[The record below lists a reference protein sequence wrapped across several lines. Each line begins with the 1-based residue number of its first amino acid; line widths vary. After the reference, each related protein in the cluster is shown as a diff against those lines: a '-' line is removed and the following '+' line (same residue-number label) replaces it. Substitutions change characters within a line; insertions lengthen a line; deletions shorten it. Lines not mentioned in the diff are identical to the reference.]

1 MAKARIEIPGEP
13 IAWKR
18 PVDKSYGGKHWRFDS
33 QKQEKEVVRSRLHLE
48 YGKNRARWSLFGD
61 REAIAI
67 HLTFYLPINR
77 SDSHGAVNAKLWDI
91 QAANE
96 KPDADNLAKFYLDC
110 INGIFWSDDKRV
122 NELHVKKKY
131 SEKPRTIIEIMTKNN
146 LNLPPNIEGI
156 LSVFGPNELKEFAKH
171 VKRMS
176 YLTEEAIEDSLGK
189 DDREAHGRWLA
200 WTALLLSKFAIE
212 HADNLKK
219 ILKYKDLDQDI
230 KEMQLEVVNE
240 KERH

>member
-1 MAKARIEIPGEP
+1 MAKARIEIPGDP
-13 IAWKR
+13 IGWKR
-18 PVDKSYGGKHWRFDS
+18 PANKTYGNKHWRFDS
-33 QKQEKEVVRSRLHLE
+33 QKKEKEVVRSHLHIA
-48 YGKNRARWSLFGD
+48 YGKNRAQWSLFGD

-67 HLTFYLPINR
+67 NLTFYLPINR
-77 SDSHGAVNAKLWDI
+77 SDSQGAANAKLWGF
-91 QAANE
+91 QPANE

-171 VKRMS
+171 VKRLS
-176 YLTEEAIEDSLGK
+176 YLTEANVLEGMEEGERSTH
-189 DDREAHGRWLA
+189 ERWLA
-200 WTALLLSKFAIE
+200 WTAVLLSKFAEE

-219 ILKYKDLDQDI
+219 ILKYKDLDKEI
-230 KEMQLEVVNE
+230 KEMQLEVINE
-240 KERH
+240 

>member
-1 MAKARIEIPGEP
+1 MAEARIEIPGDP
-13 IAWKR
+13 IGWKR
-18 PVDKSYGGKHWRFDS
+18 PADKSYGGKHWRFDS
-33 QKQEKEVVRSRLHLE
+33 QKKEKEVVRSYLHQV
-48 YGKNRARWSLFGD
+48 YGKKRAEWSLFGD

-67 HLTFYLPINR
+67 WLTFYLPINR
-77 SDSHGAVNAKLWDI
+77 SDSQGAVNAKLWGI

-110 INGIFWSDDKRV
+110 INDIFWSDDKRV

-156 LSVFGPNELKEFAKH
+156 LSVFGPNELKEFARH
-171 VKRMS
+171 VKRLS
-176 YLTEEAIEDSLGK
+176 YLTEKEIDDSMGRSEK
-189 DDREAHGRWLA
+189 STQERWLA
-200 WTALLLSKFAIE
+200 WTAMLLSKFAQA

-219 ILKYKDLDQDI
+219 ILKYKDLEKEI
-230 KEMQLEVVNE
+230 KEMQIEVQND
-240 KERH
+240 